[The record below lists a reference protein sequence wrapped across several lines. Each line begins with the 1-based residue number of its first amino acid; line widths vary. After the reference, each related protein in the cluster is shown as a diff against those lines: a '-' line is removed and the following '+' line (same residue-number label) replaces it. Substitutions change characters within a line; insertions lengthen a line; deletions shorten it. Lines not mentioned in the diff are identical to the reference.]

1 MNRSVGDAI
10 DPHRVCP
17 DCLRLEWDGGYCSA
31 CEYTSGQDIYDAN
44 ALEPGS
50 IVGGHYVL
58 GLVLGYPGGFG
69 ITYRGLDLVDGSK
82 VAIKE
87 FMPSQLAGRSRYG
100 TSIRPLG
107 EKHARHYEHLLMRF
121 RGESEILQSL
131 AHPHIVEVLEFFEQ
145 NDTAYLVMP
154 FIEGITLAEYV
165 ERAGGK
171 ISFKSALA
179 IMTRVMDALRYAHA
193 RNLIHRDV
201 SPENI
206 FITIDRRVI
215 LLDFGSARSPI
226 PGLELTCI
234 MKLGFSPLE
243 VILGQ
248 QQGPYTDVYGVA
260 ATIYSVCSGHEVP
273 FAVDRLEGEAVP
285 PLRALGVSI
294 SDVAEAALSIALAL
308 HASDRIKSIEELQ
321 QGLSP
326 PPAPR
331 APPAPVSPPPSASPV
346 QSKPQPSPA
355 LNASSASVAS
365 GLTDV
370 SGNTSTQPMAA
381 SPEGGNAP
389 VHSPTPVGGTSATT
403 FEATRWSTQAK
414 VCWTLIAAAFLL
426 FALLTLL

>member
-1 MNRSVGDAI
+1 MNRSVGEAI
-10 DPHRVCP
+10 DPYWVCP

-31 CEYTSGQDIYDAN
+31 CGYAAGQVVYDAN

-50 IVGGHYVL
+50 IVGGRYVL

-69 ITYRGLDLVDGSK
+69 ITYRGLDIVDGSK

-87 FMPSQLAGRSRYG
+87 FMPSQLAGRSRQG
-100 TSIRPLG
+100 TSIRPFG
-107 EKHARHYEHLLMRF
+107 ETHARHYEHLLMRF

-131 AHPHIVEVLEFFEQ
+131 AHPHIVEVLDFFEQ

-154 FIEGITLAEYV
+154 FIDGITLSEYV

-171 ISFKSALA
+171 ISFNSALA

-206 FITIDRRVI
+206 FITLQKRVI

-226 PGLELTCI
+226 PGLKLTCI

-273 FAVDRLEGEAVP
+273 FAVDRLEGETVT

-294 SDVAEAALSIALAL
+294 SDVAEAALSVALAL
-308 HASDRIKSIEELQ
+308 HPPHRIKTIAELQ

-326 PPAPR
+326 PLAPA
-331 APPAPVSPPPSASPV
+331 APPSPSPPTSATQP
-346 QSKPQPSPA
+346 KPRRSPA
-355 LNASSASVAS
+355 FGPSSASDLS
-365 GLTDV
+365 GLTGAKG
-370 SGNTSTQPMAA
+370 STFTQPMGA
-381 SPEGGNAP
+381 SPGEANAP
-389 VHSPTPVGGTSATT
+389 VKSPPEVGGTSEAP
-403 FEATRWSTQAK
+403 FDATRWSMQAK
-414 VCWTLIAAAFLL
+414 VFWTVAATFLL
-426 FALLTLL
+426 FALFTQL